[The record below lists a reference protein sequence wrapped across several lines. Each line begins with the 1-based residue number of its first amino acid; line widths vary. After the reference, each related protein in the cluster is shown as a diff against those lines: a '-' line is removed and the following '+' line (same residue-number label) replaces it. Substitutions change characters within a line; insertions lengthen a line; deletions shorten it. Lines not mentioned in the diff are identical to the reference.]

1 MEDDLDDLLDQ
12 IESKMT
18 SKKKTSR
25 LSSNSDCQQKQRTK
39 QNQQQQNQQHQE
51 RLNCAMD
58 DIAPSEQTRGGRQ
71 DLNDALDDIFDDGPV
86 LNLSDSRI
94 TAEQEASH
102 EDASSSMKC
111 FPLLIG
117 GSGDA
122 VGLSTTVSKRCC
134 ANLRCYNCDFKVE
147 MFDHYR
153 WSPDT
158 DYLFLR
164 NNMPDFSKLQSR
176 LLSRRSSR
184 AYACQCQWTNAQEM
198 EPLTGDLKRLWHCAG
213 RHS

>member
-1 MEDDLDDLLDQ
+1 MTKLYIYMDCKRLSFSGILSLNFR
-12 IESKMT
+12 IMNVSYCSLTST
-18 SKKKTSR
+18 SKLKS
-25 LSSNSDCQQKQRTK
+25 LLLPPP
-39 QNQQQQNQQHQE
+39 H
-51 RLNCAMD
+51 
-58 DIAPSEQTRGGRQ
+58 
-71 DLNDALDDIFDDGPV
+71 
-86 LNLSDSRI
+86 
-94 TAEQEASH
+94 
-102 EDASSSMKC
+102 ASSPTSSSR
-111 FPLLIG
+111 FLLTLPPPVQI
-117 GSGDA
+117 
-122 VGLSTTVSKRCC
+122 
-134 ANLRCYNCDFKVE
+134 
-147 MFDHYR
+147 FDHYR

>member
-1 MEDDLDDLLDQ
+1 MIKLYIYMDCKRLSFSGILSLNFRIMNVSYLDFQ
-12 IESKMT
+12 AKIS
-18 SKKKTSR
+18 SPPPSSR
-25 LSSNSDCQQKQRTK
+25 LLLYFLLT
-39 QNQQQQNQQHQE
+39 
-51 RLNCAMD
+51 L
-58 DIAPSEQTRGGRQ
+58 P
-71 DLNDALDDIFDDGPV
+71 
-86 LNLSDSRI
+86 
-94 TAEQEASH
+94 
-102 EDASSSMKC
+102 
-111 FPLLIG
+111 PLLPPP
-117 GSGDA
+117 
-122 VGLSTTVSKRCC
+122 VQ
-134 ANLRCYNCDFKVE
+134 